1 MNSRRDLAQ
10 LPAQAVK
17 TPRGMRPTRSRARE
31 RFPWGYLAAFLFG
44 TVLISTFIW
53 YQIENERQTV
63 LANWQ
68 ARVTAI
74 AEGRAKLVSDWFEA
88 RHADAD
94 VLASSPAVRALM
106 FDSGRAGDV
115 RTQIVPQ
122 LDRVAA
128 AYGYAG
134 ITLLDT
140 QGRVLARSTGA
151 AELGRESSEAA
162 VLAAKTRKMRV
173 DLLEEPSRKLLLM
186 SVPVFAEGGND
197 PARPVMGVVALMMR
211 PESRLFP
218 LLNDE
223 TVPTKTGETLL
234 FRADGVKPSYI
245 SPLKGDTAGWSAV
258 DRSLETLGPLA
269 KRAAEGR
276 DTFGEMFDYRAAP
289 VFAATRWIAPAGW
302 GLVLKVD
309 REEALADFYQAGKL
323 AGFGAAFL
331 TLALGGLLL
340 SLWRQGQR
348 AALLRDQ
355 MKQERAIFNLKGY
368 AEKIVASVPSGLLLL
383 SADLR
388 VLSAN
393 RSFLESFFLR
403 RDEVMGRELEE
414 LVRAEGL
421 VRRAREVMQ
430 SGTAQHDLPFE
441 FEVLHRQ
448 ETRPVRVTITSI
460 RIEEQEEARLLLI
473 VEDLSEEERLLAA
486 RKESE
491 QRFQDLV
498 QGLDAIVWEADA
510 ATLRFSFVSQRA
522 HTVFGFPADRWL
534 DEPDFFSKRIHPE
547 DRVKVMAKCRA
558 ALARGEDH
566 ELEYRALRATG
577 EIVWLRDIVHVVPDG
592 PGTAGQLRGLTVDLT
607 DLKRADEALRTSE
620 DQLRQAQKMDAVGKL
635 AGGIAHDFN
644 NLLMVIRGDGDLILR
659 RLPPQHPLRKNAE
672 GIREAADQAATLTRQ
687 LLAFSRKQVLAPK
700 VLDLNSI
707 VSGMQTMLQRLIGE
721 TINLVTVPES
731 ALGRVKADP
740 GQIEQVIMNLA
751 VNARDAMQDGGR
763 LMIRTSNVRAGEAP
777 PLPGAAS
784 PPAGPHVLLEV
795 SDSGTGMDANT
806 QAHLFEP
813 FFTTKEPG
821 KGTGLGLSTVYGIV
835 EQSGGSV
842 TVETELGRG
851 TTFRIYLPQVEAP
864 APAGTVVPAAPPVAR
879 PVSPPAAPA
888 VPPPVPS
895 MARPAQAPAVAAAPP
910 PPARVQPEPVRAAA
924 APIEPALVSQ
934 DMPQRTETILLVEDA
949 LRVRAVVREILEMNG
964 YNVLEARHGVEALEI
979 NERHQGPIHLMVTD
993 VVMPQMSGRELAQRL
1008 QPLRPDMKVLY
1019 MSGYTDDAIVRH
1031 GVLGAG
1037 MAFLSKPFT
1046 PDALALKVSEVLDT
1060 PPRTVEPAAAPVAG
1074 PAGNGN
1080 GAASQAA
1087 ASAGPV
1093 VQRAEDVGTIRPSRV

>member
-1 MNSRRDLAQ
+1 MNGCGDLTRLA
-10 LPAQAVK
+10 AQAVN
-17 TPRGMRPTRSRARE
+17 TPQGRRPARSRVQDRS
-31 RFPWGYLAAFLFG
+31 PWTYLAAFLFG
-44 TVLISTFIW
+44 AALISTFVW
-53 YQIENERQTV
+53 FQIESERQTV
-63 LANWQ
+63 LANWR
-68 ARVTAI
+68 ARVAAI
-74 AEGRAKLVSDWFEA
+74 AEGRAHLVSDWFTA

-94 VLASSPAVRALM
+94 VLAASPAVRALM
-106 FDSGRAGDV
+106 FDGGRVGDV
-115 RTQIVPQ
+115 RSQIVPQ

-134 ITLLDT
+134 ISLMDT

-151 AELGRESSEAA
+151 AELGRDSGESAVGAA
-162 VLAAKTRKMRV
+162 RTRTMRV
-173 DLLEEPSRKLLLM
+173 DLFEEPTHKLLLM
-186 SVPVFAEGGND
+186 SVPVYAEAGTD
-197 PARPVMGVVALMMR
+197 SARPVMGVVALIVR
-211 PESRLFP
+211 PEARLFP
-218 LLNDE
+218 LLTDE
-223 TVPTKTGETLL
+223 TVLAKTGETLL
-234 FRADGVKPSYI
+234 FQAEGAKPSYI
-245 SPLKGDTAGWSAV
+245 SPLKDDTAGWSAV
-258 DRSLETLGPLA
+258 ARSLEALGPLA
-269 KRAAEGR
+269 KRAAEGQ

-289 VFAATRWIAPAGW
+289 VFAVTRWIAPAGW
-302 GLVLKVD
+302 GLVLNVD
-309 REEALADFYQAGKL
+309 RAEALVDFYRAGKL

-331 TLALGGLLL
+331 TLALGALLI

-348 AALLRDQ
+348 ASLLREQ

-393 RSFLESFFLR
+393 RSFLESFFLCR
-403 RDEVMGRELEE
+403 EEVMGRGLED

-441 FEVLHRQ
+441 FHVLHQQ
-448 ETRPVRVTITSI
+448 ETRRVRVTITSI

-473 VEDLSEEERLLAA
+473 IEDLSEEERLQAA

-522 HTVFGFPADRWL
+522 QTVFGFPTDRWL

-547 DRVKVMAKCRA
+547 DRAKVMAKCRG

-566 ELEYRALRATG
+566 ELEYRALTATG
-577 EIVWLRDIVHVVPDG
+577 EIVWLRDIIHVVADS
-592 PGTAGQLRGLTVDLT
+592 PGNAGQLRGLTVDLT
-607 DLKRADEALRTSE
+607 ELKRADEALRTSE
-620 DQLRQAQKMDAVGKL
+620 VQLRQAQKMDAVGKL

-659 RLPPQHPLRKNAE
+659 RLPPDHPLRKNAE
-672 GIREAADQAATLTRQ
+672 DIREAADQAATLTRQ

-707 VSGMQTMLQRLIGE
+707 LAGLQTMLQRLIGE
-721 TINLVTVPES
+721 TINLVTMPEP

-751 VNARDAMQDGGR
+751 VNARDAMPDGGR
-763 LMIRTSNVRAGEAP
+763 LTIRTSNVRAGEAP
-777 PLPGAAS
+777 ALPGAAG
-784 PPAGPHVLLEV
+784 PPTGPHVLLEV
-795 SDSGTGMDANT
+795 SDSGVGMDATT

-813 FFTTKEPG
+813 FFTTKEAG
-821 KGTGLGLSTVYGIV
+821 RGTGLGLSTVYGIV

-842 TVETELGRG
+842 TVESELGRG
-851 TTFRIYLPQVEAP
+851 TTFRIYLPQVE
-864 APAGTVVPAAPPVAR
+864 
-879 PVSPPAAPA
+879 VS
-888 VPPPVPS
+888 S
-895 MARPAQAPAVAAAPP
+895 AAAPVL
-910 PPARVQPEPVRAAA
+910 PARVQPESVLTAA
-924 APIEPALVSQ
+924 APLDSALVSEAV
-934 DMPQRTETILLVEDA
+934 PQRAETILLVEDA

-964 YNVLEARHGVEALEI
+964 YNVLEACHGVEALAI
-979 NERHQGPIHLMVTD
+979 SDRHQGPIHLMVTD

-1008 QPLRPDMKVLY
+1008 QPLRPDMRVLY

-1037 MAFLSKPFT
+1037 MAFLPKPFT
-1046 PDALALKVSEVLDT
+1046 LDALALKVREVLDT
-1060 PPRTVEPAAAPVAG
+1060 GPRRIERTVPLAG
-1074 PAGNGN
+1074 PPAKSD
-1080 GAASQAA
+1080 GADREVAVSAA
-1087 ASAGPV
+1087 AGPV
-1093 VQRAEDVGTIRPSRV
+1093 VQSAEDVGTSRRSRV